1 MADLAERSLTE
12 QVIGAA
18 IEVHRT
24 LGPGLLESV
33 YEACLCRELLH
44 RDIPFESQVPISVA
58 YRDVRLD
65 QGFRIDILVSNVL
78 VIEIKATEHL
88 LALHHAQILTYLR
101 LGGFRFG
108 LLMNFNTV
116 RLTEGLR
123 RFVR

>member
-1 MADLAERSLTE
+1 MADLAERALTE